1 MYSVGVD
8 IGSTYTKYCVMNG
21 GKIEKLFCEKTPVRQ
36 REYFEN
42 KVRELLFE
50 YPNAKIVSCGY
61 GRGNISSLKR
71 INELTALARGVGYVC
86 PEHELVLDIGGQD
99 TKIIRH
105 KNGQL
110 KEFFVND
117 KCAAGS
123 GIFLSN
129 VLNMLGEDFDSID
142 LTGAKEPEIR
152 LSSVCAVF
160 AQSEIVEIIA
170 KSSPESAEIIKAV
183 IWQIFKKA
191 APLLDKVEGDEI
203 LLSGGLSK
211 IRGIENFAGLALGK
225 EVSTDMMA
233 AYFSAIGAAVIEF
246 REE

>member
-21 GKIEKLFCEKTPVRQ
+21 GKIEKLFCEKTPLRQ
-36 REYFEN
+36 KEYFEN
-42 KVRELLFE
+42 NARELRSE
-50 YPNAKIVSCGY
+50 YPNASIVSCGY

-99 TKIIRH
+99 TKIIRQ

-123 GIFLSN
+123 GIFLAN

-160 AQSEIVEIIA
+160 AQREIVEIIA
-170 KSSPESAEIIKAV
+170 KSSPESAEIITSV
-183 IWQIFKKA
+183 IWQILKKSE
-191 APLLDKVEGDEI
+191 PLLDKVEGDEI
-203 LLSGGLSK
+203 LLSGGLSE
-211 IRGIENFAGLALGK
+211 INGIESLASLALGK
-225 EVSTDMMA
+225 KVATVPDGR
-233 AYFSAIGAAVIEF
+233 FLSAIGAAIIEF

>member
-8 IGSTYTKYCVMNG
+8 IGSTYTKYCIMNG
-21 GKIEKLFCEKTPVRQ
+21 GKIEKLFCEKTPIRQ
-36 REYFEN
+36 KEYFES
-42 KVRELLFE
+42 KVRELLSE
-50 YPNAKIVSCGY
+50 YPNASIISCGY
-61 GRGNISSLKR
+61 GRGNISSVKR
-71 INELTALARGVGYVC
+71 INELTALARGVGYIY
-86 PEHELVLDIGGQD
+86 PECELVLDIGGQD
-99 TKIIRH
+99 TKIIRQ

-129 VLNMLGEDFDSID
+129 VLNMLGEDFDAID
-142 LTGAKEPEIR
+142 LTGAKEPEIH

-170 KSSPESAEIIKAV
+170 KSSPESAEIINLV
-183 IWQIFKKA
+183 VWQILKKS

-203 LLSGGLSK
+203 LLSGGLSEIK
-211 IRGIENFAGLALGK
+211 GIESFASLALGK
-225 EVSTDMMA
+225 KVAIVPDGR
-233 AYFSAIGAAVIEF
+233 FLSAIGAAIIEF

>member
-21 GKIEKLFCEKTPVRQ
+21 GKIERLFCEKTPIRQ
-36 REYFEN
+36 KEYFEN
-42 KVRELLFE
+42 KASELLSE
-50 YPNAKIVSCGY
+50 YPNASIVSCGY
-61 GRGNISSLKR
+61 GRGNISSVKR
-71 INELTALARGVGYVC
+71 INELTALARGVGYIY
-86 PEHELVLDIGGQD
+86 PECELVLDIGGQD
-99 TKIIRH
+99 TKIIRQ

-129 VLNMLGEDFDSID
+129 VLNMLGEDFDAID
-142 LTGAKEPEIR
+142 LTGAKEPEIH

-170 KSSPESAEIIKAV
+170 KSSPESAEIINLV
-183 IWQIFKKA
+183 VWQILKKS

-203 LLSGGLSK
+203 LLSGGLSEIK
-211 IRGIENFAGLALGK
+211 GIESFASLALGK
-225 EVSTDMMA
+225 KVAIVPDGR
-233 AYFSAIGAAVIEF
+233 FLSAIGAAIIEF

>member
-8 IGSTYTKYCVMNG
+8 IGSTYTKYCIMND

-36 REYFEN
+36 KEYFEN
-42 KVRELLFE
+42 KARELLSE
-50 YPNAKIVSCGY
+50 YPNASIVSCGY
-61 GRGNISSLKR
+61 GRRNISSVKR

-86 PEHELVLDIGGQD
+86 PECELVLDIGGQD
-99 TKIIRH
+99 TKIIRQ

-142 LTGAKEPEIR
+142 LTGAKEPEIH

-160 AQSEIVEIIA
+160 AQSEIVEIIS
-170 KSSPESAEIIKAV
+170 KISPGGGTIIEAV

-203 LLSGGLSK
+203 LLSGGLSEIK
-211 IRGIENFAGLALGK
+211 GIESFASLALGK
-225 EVSTDMMA
+225 KVATVHDGRFFA
-233 AYFSAIGAAVIEF
+233 AIGAAVIEF

>member
-21 GKIEKLFCEKTPVRQ
+21 EKIEKLFCEKTPVRQ
-36 REYFEN
+36 KEYFEN
-42 KVRELLFE
+42 KASEFLSE
-50 YPNAKIVSCGY
+50 YPNASIVSCGY
-61 GRGNISSLKR
+61 GRENISSLKR

-86 PEHELVLDIGGQD
+86 PECELVLDIGGQD
-99 TKIIRH
+99 TKIIRQ

-142 LTGAKEPEIR
+142 LTGAKEPEIH

-160 AQSEIVEIIA
+160 AQSEIVEIIS
-170 KSSPESAEIIKAV
+170 KISPGGGTIIEAV

-203 LLSGGLSK
+203 LFSGGLSG
-211 IRGIENFAGLALGK
+211 ISGIESFAGLALGK
-225 EVSTDMMA
+225 SVKA
-233 AYFSAIGAAVIEF
+233 CYQGRFFSAIGAAIIGN
-246 REE
+246 

>member
-8 IGSTYTKYCVMNG
+8 IGSTYTKYCVMND

-50 YPNAKIVSCGY
+50 YPSAKIVSCGY

-99 TKIIRH
+99 TKIIRQ
-105 KNGQL
+105 KSGQL

-170 KSSPESAEIIKAV
+170 KSSPESAEIINSV
-183 IWQIFKKA
+183 IWQMLKKSE
-191 APLLDKVEGDEI
+191 PLLDKAIGEEL
-203 LLSGGLSK
+203 LLSGGLSQLK
-211 IRGIENFAGLALGK
+211 GISDFADLVFNK
-225 EVSTDMMA
+225 KVSTSPDGRF
-233 AYFSAIGAAVIEF
+233 FSAIGAAITAF
-246 REE
+246 KEE

>member
-36 REYFEN
+36 KEYFEN
-42 KVRELLFE
+42 KERELLSQ
-50 YPNAKIVSCGY
+50 YPGAKIVSCGY
-61 GRGNISSLKR
+61 GRGNISSLRR

-86 PEHELVLDIGGQD
+86 PECETVLDIGGQD
-99 TKIIRH
+99 TKIIRQ

-142 LTGAKEPEIR
+142 LTDAKEPGIR

-170 KSSPESAEIIKAV
+170 KNSAGGGTIIKAAV
-183 IWQIFKKA
+183 WQIFKKSEH
-191 APLLDKVEGDEI
+191 LKDKLTGEEI
-203 LLSGGLSK
+203 LLSGGLSEIK
-211 IRGIENFAGLALGK
+211 GISGFAGLALGK
-225 EVSTDMMA
+225 RVKTDPLGRF
-233 AYFSAIGAAVIEF
+233 FSAIGAATVT
-246 REE
+246 

>member
-8 IGSTYTKYCVMNG
+8 IGSTYTKYCIMNDR
-21 GKIEKLFCEKTPVRQ
+21 KIEKLFCEKTPIRQ
-36 REYFEN
+36 KEYFEN
-42 KVRELLFE
+42 RARELLSE
-50 YPNAKIVSCGY
+50 YPNASIVSCGY
-61 GRGNISSLKR
+61 GRGNISSVKR

-86 PEHELVLDIGGQD
+86 PEHELILDIGGQD
-99 TKIIRH
+99 TKIIRQ

-142 LTGAKEPEIR
+142 LTGAKEPEIH

-160 AQSEIVEIIA
+160 AQSEIVEVIA
-170 KSSPESAEIIKAV
+170 KSSPESAEIINSV
-183 IWQIFKKA
+183 IWQILKKSE
-191 APLLDKVEGDEI
+191 PLLDKAIGEEL
-203 LLSGGLSK
+203 LLSGGLSQLK
-211 IRGIENFAGLALGK
+211 GISDFADLVFNK
-225 EVSTDMMA
+225 KVSTSPDGRF
-233 AYFSAIGAAVIEF
+233 FSAIGAAITAF
-246 REE
+246 KEE

>member
-8 IGSTYTKYCVMNG
+8 IGSTYTKYCVMND
-21 GKIEKLFCEKTPVRQ
+21 GKIEKLFCEKTPIRQ
-36 REYFEN
+36 KEYFEN
-42 KVRELLFE
+42 RARELLSE
-50 YPNAKIVSCGY
+50 YPNASIISCGY
-61 GRGNISSLKR
+61 GRGNISSVKR

-86 PEHELVLDIGGQD
+86 PECELVLDIGGQD
-99 TKIIRH
+99 TKIIRQ

-142 LTGAKEPEIR
+142 LLGAKEPEIK

-160 AQSEIVEIIA
+160 AQSEIVEVIA
-170 KSSPESAEIIKAV
+170 KSSPESAEIINSV
-183 IWQIFKKA
+183 IWQILKKSK
-191 APLLDKVEGDEI
+191 PLLDKVIGEEL
-203 LLSGGLSK
+203 LLSGGLSQLK
-211 IRGIENFAGLALGK
+211 GISDFAGLVFNK
-225 EVSTDMMA
+225 KVSTAPDGRFFA
-233 AYFSAIGAAVIEF
+233 AIGATVF
-246 REE
+246 

>member
-8 IGSTYTKYCVMNG
+8 VGSTYTKYCVMNNG
-21 GKIEKLFCEKTPVRQ
+21 SIEKLFCEKTPIRQ
-36 REYFEN
+36 KEYFEN
-42 KVRELLFE
+42 KIDKLISE
-50 YPNAKIVSCGY
+50 YPNAEVVSCGY
-61 GRGNISSLKR
+61 GRGNILSVKR

-86 PEHELVLDIGGQD
+86 PKYELVLDIGGQD
-99 TKIIRH
+99 TKIIRQE
-105 KNGQL
+105 NGHL

-142 LTGAKEPEIR
+142 LTGAKEPEIH

-170 KSSPESAEIIKAV
+170 KSSPESAEIINSV
-183 IWQIFKKA
+183 IWQIFKKS
-191 APLLDKVEGDEI
+191 APLLDKVEGDEM
-203 LLSGGLSK
+203 LLSGGLSQIK
-211 IRGIENFAGLALGK
+211 GISDFAWLALGK
-225 EVSTDMMA
+225 KVITVPDSRF
-233 AYFSAIGAAVIEF
+233 FSAIGAAITVF

>member
-8 IGSTYTKYCVMNG
+8 IGSTYTKYCIMND
-21 GKIEKLFCEKTPVRQ
+21 GKIEKLFCEKTPIRQ
-36 REYFEN
+36 KEYFEN
-42 KVRELLFE
+42 KTRELLSE
-50 YPNAKIVSCGY
+50 YPNASIVSCGY
-61 GRGNISSLKR
+61 GRGNISSVKR

-86 PEHELVLDIGGQD
+86 PECELVLDIGGQD
-99 TKIIRH
+99 TKIIRQ
-105 KNGQL
+105 KSGQL

-142 LTGAKEPEIR
+142 LTGAKEPEIK

-160 AQSEIVEIIA
+160 AQSEIVEVIA

-183 IWQIFKKA
+183 IWQILKKSE
-191 APLLDKVEGDEI
+191 PLLDKVEGDEI
-203 LLSGGLSK
+203 LLSGGLSE
-211 IRGIENFAGLALGK
+211 INGIESFAGLALGK
-225 EVSTDMMA
+225 KVVTVPEGR
-233 AYFSAIGAAVIEF
+233 FLSAIGAAVIEF

>member
-8 IGSTYTKYCVMNG
+8 IGSTYTKYCIMNDR
-21 GKIEKLFCEKTPVRQ
+21 KIEKLFCEKTPIRQ
-36 REYFEN
+36 KEYFEN
-42 KVRELLFE
+42 RARELLSE
-50 YPNAKIVSCGY
+50 YPNASIVSCGY
-61 GRGNISSLKR
+61 GRGNISSVKR

-86 PEHELVLDIGGQD
+86 PEHELILDIGGQD
-99 TKIIRH
+99 TKIIRQ

-142 LTGAKEPEIR
+142 LTGAKEPEIH

-170 KSSPESAEIIKAV
+170 KNSPGGGTIIEAV
-183 IWQIFKKA
+183 IWQILKKS

-225 EVSTDMMA
+225 DVKVCLNA
-233 AYFSAIGAAVIEF
+233 RYFSAIGAATVT
-246 REE
+246 

>member
-21 GKIEKLFCEKTPVRQ
+21 EKIEKLFCEKTPVRQ
-36 REYFEN
+36 KEYFEN
-42 KVRELLFE
+42 KASEFLSE
-50 YPNAKIVSCGY
+50 YPNANIVSCGY
-61 GRGNISSLKR
+61 GRGNISSVKR

-86 PEHELVLDIGGQD
+86 PECELVLDIGGQD
-99 TKIIRH
+99 TKIIRQ

-129 VLNMLGEDFDSID
+129 VLNMLGEDFDAID

-160 AQSEIVEIIA
+160 AQSEIVEVIA
-170 KSSPESAEIIKAV
+170 KSSPESAEIINSV
-183 IWQIFKKA
+183 IWQILKKSE
-191 APLLDKVEGDEI
+191 PLLDKVEGDEL
-203 LLSGGLSK
+203 LLSGGLSE
-211 IRGIENFAGLALGK
+211 IRGIESFASLALGK
-225 EVSTDMMA
+225 KVATVPDSRF
-233 AYFSAIGAAVIEF
+233 FSAIGAAITAF
-246 REE
+246 KEE

>member
-21 GKIEKLFCEKTPVRQ
+21 GKIEKLFCEKTPLRQ
-36 REYFEN
+36 KEYFEN
-42 KVRELLFE
+42 NARELRSE
-50 YPNAKIVSCGY
+50 YPNASIVSCGY

-99 TKIIRH
+99 TKIIRQ

-123 GIFLSN
+123 GIFLAN
-129 VLNMLGEDFDSID
+129 VLNMLGEDIDSID

-170 KSSPESAEIIKAV
+170 KSSPESAEIITSV
-183 IWQIFKKA
+183 IWQILKKSE
-191 APLLDKVEGDEI
+191 PLLDKVEGDEI
-203 LLSGGLSK
+203 LLSGGLSE
-211 IRGIENFAGLALGK
+211 INGIESLASLALGK
-225 EVSTDMMA
+225 KVATVPDGR
-233 AYFSAIGAAVIEF
+233 FLSAIGAAIIEF